1 MSLQEFEIPR
11 GSPNQLKIKPYF
23 PALAPEQFPVPH
35 QTRHEKQ
42 KLIAKHKEEERKRDA
57 HEKILLGGA
66 VLSILGRPYIEGDEK
81 QLKAFLEKQ
90 ERNGKY
96 FTSAM
101 NRNLPPPAPEVTPD
115 QNDTENNDGSDDTEN
130 ILNQSD

>member
-1 MSLQEFEIPR
+1 MPKSTKSFEER
-11 GSPNQLKIKPYF
+11 LADLEKKQQDLK
-23 PALAPEQFPVPH
+23 A
-35 QTRHEKQ
+35 EKQ

-66 VLSILGRPYIEGDEK
+66 VLSVLGRPYIEGDEK
-81 QLKAFLEKQ
+81 RLQEFLEKQ

-101 NRNLPPPAPEVTPD
+101 NRNLPPPAPELTPD
-115 QNDTENNDGSDDTEN
+115 QNDTENNDGSNDTEN
-130 ILNQSD
+130 LMNQSD